1 MGKSKI
7 LGAALAGMLQ
17 AQAKRMP
24 KDKILKKNRVGSLV
38 GSGPV
43 RPAAEAEATTE
54 AGTPSGVSGSK
65 TCSGRR
71 RTSHATAAE
80 RAADYVKRVREGWR
94 HADLGSRRPPRK
106 ATMRKKR

>member
-24 KDKILKKNRVGSLV
+24 KDKILKKRVGSLV
-38 GSGPV
+38 AA
-43 RPAAEAEATTE
+43 AAEAEATTE

-65 TCSGRR
+65 AG
-71 RTSHATAAE
+71 
-80 RAADYVKRVREGWR
+80 EGPAGLR
-94 HADLGSRRPPRK
+94 L
-106 ATMRKKR
+106 